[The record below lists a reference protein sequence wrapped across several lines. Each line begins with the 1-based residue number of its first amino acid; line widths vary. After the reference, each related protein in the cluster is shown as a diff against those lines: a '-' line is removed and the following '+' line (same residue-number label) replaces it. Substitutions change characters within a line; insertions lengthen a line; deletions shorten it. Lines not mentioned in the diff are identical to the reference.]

1 MPVLVQAHVE
11 PHLTTLKELF
21 LEYADALGFDLA
33 FQDFQRE
40 IAGLPGDYRP
50 PDGRAYLAIEGDV
63 AVGCVAL
70 RGLAPGICEMKR
82 MYVRPAFRGRHIGR
96 LLATHIVQEAKQIG
110 YGAMRMDTVP
120 WMTEAITLYSSL
132 GFREIQPYR
141 FNPIEGARFFELEL

>member
-1 MPVLVQAHVE
+1 MPVLIQAHVE
-11 PHLTTLKELF
+11 PHLTTLQELF

-50 PDGRAYLAIEGDV
+50 PDGRAFLAFEGDV

-70 RGLAPGICEMKR
+70 RRLAPGICEMKR
-82 MYVRPAFRGRHIGR
+82 LYVRPGFRGRHIGR

-110 YGAMRMDTVP
+110 YRVMRLDTVP
-120 WMTEAITLYSSL
+120 WMAEAIALYSSL